1 VKPVGEP
8 DAGDRHVRFDE
19 RGWETARCRM
29 AQATAPILDSTIA
42 AQGHPAAC
50 PQLAKADFASS
61 SQHVRE
67 GQRIAELEAEIEDLQ
82 RQALALG
89 AEPTAD
95 FAPWV
100 LLGVKIDQCPHS
112 AEGDMR
118 APNEWS
124 GFHP

>member
-1 VKPVGEP
+1 MSEFGTLLPR
-8 DAGDRHVRFDE
+8 AN
-19 RGWETARCRM
+19 
-29 AQATAPILDSTIA
+29 
-42 AQGHPAAC
+42 PAAC

-67 GQRIAELEAEIEDLQ
+67 GQRIAELEAEFEALQ

-100 LLGVKIDQCPHS
+100 LLRVKI
-112 AEGDMR
+112 AARRER
-118 APNEWS
+118 AV
-124 GFHP
+124 